1 MTTVRVRHGAAALAA
16 AAVMLSGGVPAA
28 HAAPSP
34 APSPS
39 PAVPA
44 GLYGTKDPTYDG
56 VWRQSL
62 AFMAQQVSGVE
73 PSRSAVSWLM
83 GQQCDSGGFASYR
96 PDPARTCDP
105 KTVLDTNATAV
116 AVQALSGVDRPE
128 ADKPGTDPVS
138 KAMDAGAAWLKGVQ
152 NPDGGWGYN
161 PGSPSDANST
171 SLVISSLAA
180 LGHRPG
186 DIESKAGKTPYDALL
201 RFAIPCDA
209 KQGAGAF
216 AYQPDPKTGALVANG
231 DATAAAVL
239 AGLGKDLQTRGV
251 RTEQPPTCERQ
262 AEPTAERAA
271 RNGAAYL
278 TGALARTGHLD
289 LPPMPGAATTAPQPD
304 FGNTADA
311 VIALGAAGQTQAA
324 RTSLGWLE
332 KNAVPWAK
340 ESGPAAWAQ
349 LILAAHTA
357 GADARDFGG
366 VDLVKQLDATG
377 PAPASGPPAP
387 RERSGPAKETAPGS
401 DGSAAAKESAADNAA
416 ESAAKSAEDE
426 DAGFGIWLAVAVV
439 LVAGMGIGFLV
450 SGRRRKAQQR

>member
-1 MTTVRVRHGAAALAA
+1 MTTVRVRRGAAAALAA
-16 AAVMLSGGVPAA
+16 AAVLLSGGAPAA

-34 APSPS
+34 APSPA
-39 PAVPA
+39 PALPA

-73 PSRSAVSWLM
+73 PNRQAVSWLM
-83 GQQCDSGGFASYR
+83 GQQCDGGGFASYR
-96 PDPARTCDP
+96 PDPAKTCDP

-116 AVQALSGVDRPE
+116 AVQALSGVDKPE
-128 ADKPGTDPVS
+128 TDEPGEDPVS
-138 KAMDAGAAWLKGVQ
+138 KAIGAGAAWLKGVQ

-171 SLVISSLAA
+171 SIVVSALAA
-180 LGHRPG
+180 TGHRPG
-186 DIESKAGKTPYDALL
+186 DITSKGGKTPYDALV

-239 AGLGKDLQTRGV
+239 AGLGKDLQARGV
-251 RTEQPPTCERQ
+251 KPEQKPTCETP
-262 AEPTAERAA
+262 AKPAATPTAERAA

-278 TGALARTGHLD
+278 AGALARSGHLD

-311 VIALGAAGQTQAA
+311 VIAVGAAGHGEKAA
-324 RTSLGWLE
+324 GALAWLE
-332 KNAVPWAK
+332 KNSAAWAR
-340 ESGPAAWAQ
+340 ESGPAAYAQ
-349 LILAAHTA
+349 LILAAHTL

-366 VDLVKQLDATG
+366 ADLVRQLNATG
-377 PAPASGPPAP
+377 PAPKAAP
-387 RERSGPAKETAPGS
+387 LETKE
-401 DGSAAAKESAADNAA
+401 KEQESAEPNGA
-416 ESAAKSAEDE
+416 EGESE
-426 DAGFGIWLAVAVV
+426 GFSVWLVVAIF
-439 LVAGMGIGFLV
+439 LVAGIGIGFLL
-450 SGRRRKAQQR
+450 SGRNRNRQR